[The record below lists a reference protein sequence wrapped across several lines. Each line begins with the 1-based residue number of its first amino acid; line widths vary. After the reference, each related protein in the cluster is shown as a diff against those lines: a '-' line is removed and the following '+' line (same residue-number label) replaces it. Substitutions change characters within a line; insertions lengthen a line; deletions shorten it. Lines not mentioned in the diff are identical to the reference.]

1 MQENQSVLRDELQQT
16 VKPNENLAQLMTGMG
31 FDIEL
36 VRQALKDSTNDMQ
49 KAVENLLKMQADGS
63 NQGALQTALE
73 TVSNMAAA
81 GGLDMPSTSSQAVQN
96 LEEEQQVRTDH
107 ECHQIIKIMAIFF
120 LFMNHPNSTYI

>member
-63 NQGALQTALE
+63 DQGALQTALE

-81 GGLDMPSTSSQAVQN
+81 GGLNMPSTSSQAVQN
-96 LEEEQQVRTDH
+96 LEEEQQVRTDD
-107 ECHQIIKIMAIFF
+107 ECQQNHDKFF
-120 LFMNHPNSTYI
+120 QESF